1 MEDDLLREGNG
12 FPKLED
18 FLRFLF
24 SFWKGETRD
33 FPQKG
38 HSWNFGFILRR
49 ERATA
54 NPADRST
61 RARAGTLP
69 PAPVDGQPK
78 ITVNNDVPNT

>member
-1 MEDDLLREGNG
+1 MVSLNWRIFSAFFLVFGRVKLGIS
-12 FPKLED
+12 PK
-18 FLRFLF
+18 R
-24 SFWKGETRD
+24 
-33 FPQKG
+33 
-38 HSWNFGFILRR
+38 HSWNFGFILQR